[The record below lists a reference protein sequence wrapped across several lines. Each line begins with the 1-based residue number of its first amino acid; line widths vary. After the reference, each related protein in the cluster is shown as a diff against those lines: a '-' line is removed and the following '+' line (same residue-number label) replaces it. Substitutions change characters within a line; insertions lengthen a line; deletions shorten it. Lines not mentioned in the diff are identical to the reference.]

1 MSRTLSIVAAILMLT
16 VICGCARKPMEPET
30 ATAVE
35 QGPSET
41 LSVFVSIP
49 PLAQFVERVGGQHV
63 SVHVLVPP
71 GASPATYEP
80 TPSQMATLDDA
91 DLYFRIG
98 VPFEEA
104 LIPRIRASMPDLKV
118 VDLREGIELRE
129 IEGGEGGGG
138 TKDPHIWLDPMLVV
152 TQAETIANALTEAD
166 PDHASVYSE
175 NLAAFKADLRELDEE
190 IARTLRPLRGTQIL
204 VFHPAY
210 GYFADRYGLE
220 QVPIEFQGREPS
232 PRRLEEII
240 AFARERKISAIFVQ
254 QQFSTHSAE
263 AIAREI
269 GASVVTLDPLARDW
283 FGSMRQMAERLRA
296 EAGAPDA
303 G

>member
-16 VICGCARKPMEPET
+16 VICGCAREPMEPE
-30 ATAVE
+30 AGTAVE
-35 QGPSET
+35 QGQSET

-49 PLAQFVERVGGQHV
+49 PQAQFVERVGGQHV

-80 TPSQMATLDDA
+80 APSQIAALDDA

-104 LIPRIRASMPDLKV
+104 LIPRIRASMPDLKI

-129 IEGGEGGGG
+129 IEGGEGGRG

-152 TQAETIANALTEAD
+152 TQAETIANALTQAD

-240 AFARERKISAIFVQ
+240 AFAREREISAIFVQ
-254 QQFSTHSAE
+254 QQFSTRSAE